1 MNIWQNLMTV
11 TSNIVSVF
19 AIVIIGALI
28 IFTIALD
35 NHEREL
41 KKRDRHKDS

>member
-1 MNIWQNLMTV
+1 MNILQNLMTV

-19 AIVIIGALI
+19 AIMIIGALI

-35 NHEREL
+35 NHERQL
-41 KKRDRHKDS
+41 KKRDRTKDS

>member
-1 MNIWQNLMTV
+1 MNILQNLMTV

-19 AIVIIGALI
+19 AIVLIGALI

-35 NHEREL
+35 NHERQL
-41 KKRDRHKDS
+41 KKRDKPKDS